1 MAELSKYQQKI
12 VKNYYDNLDT
22 ALLQRLGEQVT
33 DLYLAEGKK
42 REKLWTSITG
52 SLTKLG
58 VKAPRIETLRKSDD
72 ARQLANLL
80 QELPH
85 LVHEEGCQGER
96 IEKGNPALRRIEPG
110 LLAGLGSILVTASP
124 EDAGTLLGVLI
135 GVNLLSSGLTFA
147 FTGWSLR
154 QRVTA
159 GP

>member
-52 SLTKLG
+52 SLSKLG
-58 VKAPRIETLRKSDD
+58 VKAPLIETLRKSDD

-80 QELPH
+80 QEL
-85 LVHEEGCQGER
+85 
-96 IEKGNPALRRIEPG
+96 
-110 LLAGLGSILVTASP
+110 LAK
-124 EDAGTLLGVLI
+124 D
-135 GVNLLSSGLTFA
+135 
-147 FTGWSLR
+147 
-154 QRVTA
+154 
-159 GP
+159 